1 MTTIY
6 DIARAAG
13 VTATTVSN
21 VLSGKGSVSSATRAR
36 VMQCA
41 EELKYSPNLVARSLI
56 KGRTGVL
63 GLAFPSIDNPF
74 YAEITAAMERL
85 AYQAGFRIFVST
97 FSNGDQTGQEMLK
110 DLALRRVDGVIIF
123 SAAISLDIIQSLSLP
138 HLPIIYCLEEE
149 MQPCPFPALS
159 YDFFQGGKLAGEH
172 LLSLGHRHI
181 GLLTDL
187 GDQDQYCHVARVK
200 GLQAALAAYNLMLDS
215 RLIKNGRSDVEI
227 GKSAGYEL
235 LTQPDRPSAVF
246 ATNDMMA
253 LGLMAA
259 AWELNIQI
267 PRDLSIIGF
276 DGISI
281 ALYTTPPLTTIKVD
295 REMLAAEAI
304 NLLLHNID
312 HPTSSQSIVLPA
324 TLLEGASTGPLLL

>member
-36 VMQCA
+36 VMQYV

-63 GLAFPSIDNPF
+63 GLVFPSIDNPF

-97 FSNGDQTGQEMLK
+97 FSNGDQTGQKMLR

-123 SAAISLDIIQSLSLP
+123 SAAITLDIIQTMALP
-138 HLPIIYCLEEE
+138 HLPIIYCLQEE
-149 MQPCPFPALS
+149 MQACPFPAIS
-159 YDFFQGGKLAGEH
+159 YNFFEGGRLAGDH

-181 GLLTDL
+181 GVITDMDDE
-187 GDQDQYCHVARVK
+187 GQYCHTARIK
-200 GLQAALAAYNLMLDS
+200 GLQAVLASYNLTLDS
-215 RLIKNGRSDVEI
+215 SLVKNGDSRVEI
-227 GKSAGYEL
+227 GKTVGYEL
-235 LTQPDRPSAVF
+235 LTQSNRPTAVF

-253 LGLMAA
+253 IGLMAA

-267 PRDLSIIGF
+267 PRDLSVVGF
-276 DGISI
+276 DGIAMSRF
-281 ALYTTPPLTTIKVD
+281 TTPPLTTLKID
-295 REMLAAEAI
+295 IDMLATEAI
-304 NLLLHNID
+304 NLLLHNIE
-312 HPTSSQSIVLPA
+312 HPSSSQTIVLPA
-324 TLLEGASTGPLLL
+324 QILAGTSTGPLLL

>member
-36 VMQCA
+36 VMQYA
-41 EELKYSPNLVARSLI
+41 EELNYSPNLVARSLI

-63 GLAFPSIDNPF
+63 GLVFPSIDNPF

-97 FSNGDQTGQEMLK
+97 FSNGDQTGQKMLK

-123 SAAISLDIIQSLSLP
+123 SAAISLDIIHAMALP

-149 MQPCPFPALS
+149 MQACPFPALS
-159 YDFFQGGKLAGEH
+159 YNFFQGGQLAGEH

-181 GLLTDL
+181 GLLTHMTDE
-187 GDQDQYCHVARVK
+187 GEYCHVARVK
-200 GLQAALAAYNLMLDS
+200 GLQAALATYNLELDS
-215 RLIKNGRSDVEI
+215 RLVKNGISSVEP
-227 GKSAGYEL
+227 GKIVGREL
-235 LTQPDRPSAVF
+235 LTQPNRPTAVF

-253 LGLMAA
+253 IGLMAA

-267 PRDLSIIGF
+267 PRDLSVIGF
-276 DGISI
+276 DGIAISRF
-281 ALYTTPPLTTIKVD
+281 TTPPLTTIKIDID
-295 REMLAAEAI
+295 RLAAEAI
-304 NLLLHNID
+304 NLLLHNIEN
-312 HPTSSQSIVLPA
+312 PLSSQTIVLPA
-324 TLLEGASTGPLLL
+324 QLLAGASTGPLHL